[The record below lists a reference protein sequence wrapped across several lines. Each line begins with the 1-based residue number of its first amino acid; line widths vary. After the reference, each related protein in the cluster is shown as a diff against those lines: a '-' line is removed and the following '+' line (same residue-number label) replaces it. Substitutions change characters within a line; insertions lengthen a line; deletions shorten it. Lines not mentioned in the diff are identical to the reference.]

1 MHRDL
6 QKIKKKKKKKKK
18 GKEEE
23 QEEEEEEKGGGDK
36 ERNRKKKMKVERKK
50 AIYSRKLSAYHC
62 NLLSTMS
69 QLSMTLGA
77 LPGVIPTDI

>member
-1 MHRDL
+1 MEET
-6 QKIKKKKKKKKK
+6 KK
-18 GKEEE
+18 GIE
-23 QEEEEEEKGGGDK
+23 
-36 ERNRKKKMKVERKK
+36 KKMKAERKK